1 MAMENVSSKIK
12 HAIFEFAIDIK
23 NIGMADPR
31 RITHSLKVALAIT
44 MVSMI
49 YFLQLFYNSIGNAG
63 IWAIL
68 TVVMVLEYTVGA
80 TLSKGLNRG
89 FATLLAGVLG
99 VGTESFA
106 DLFGSTVKPI
116 VLGLLLFIIVA
127 LATFSRF
134 IPNVKK
140 RYDYGV
146 VIFILTFALV
156 AVSGYRVDKI
166 VKLAHQRLTTIV
178 FSCTTCVLI
187 SMFVCPVWA
196 GEELHKLIVNNL
208 EKLAKFLEGSLY
220 IKCAISAMHKPSY
233 TCACICMANYN
244 VYSFSIHNFVTFCSI
259 SNEQYLDAQEIFA
272 WWEIGHGKFRFRH
285 PWKKY
290 LEIGVYTRQ
299 CVCHVE
305 AFSRHLKAKYE
316 VLISFFLQMY
326 AHTRM
331 HIYAPSEFQKAVKA
345 SCMKMSL
352 EVGKALKELG
362 SSMRL
367 MIYPSGSVVHIENC
381 RKLLDELKSTLKVSM
396 VAECDILETISV
408 ITAASI
414 LVEIIKCVE
423 TISKVIEELSKQAHF
438 KRPKDITSD
447 KTEEPHFLNRDS
459 PKKPVEDGKN
469 EKLITITV
477 LLDDGIG
484 S

>member
-1 MAMENVSSKIK
+1 MVMENVSSKIK

-49 YFLQLFYNSIGNAG
+49 YFLQLFYNSMGNAG

-68 TVVMVLEYTVGA
+68 TVVLVLEYTVGA

-99 VGTESFA
+99 VGAESFA
-106 DLFGSTVKPI
+106 GLFGSTIKPI

-127 LATFSRF
+127 IATFSRF
-134 IPNVKK
+134 IPNIKK

-146 VIFILTFALV
+146 LIFILTFALV

-166 VKLAHQRLTTIV
+166 IMLAHQRLTTIV
-178 FSCTTCVLI
+178 FACITCVLI
-187 SMFVCPVWA
+187 SMCVCPVWA

-208 EKLAKFLEGSLY
+208 EKLAKFLEGCGDESYRTPDGDTSYIAAYKSILNSKGIEESLE
-220 IKCAISAMHKPSY
+220 
-233 TCACICMANYN
+233 N
-244 VYSFSIHNFVTFCSI
+244 
-259 SNEQYLDAQEIFA
+259 LA

-299 CVCHVE
+299 CAYHVE
-305 AFSRHLKAKYE
+305 ALSRHLEAK
-316 VLISFFLQMY
+316 
-326 AHTRM
+326 HK
-331 HIYAPSEFQKAVKA
+331 APSEFQKTVKE
-345 SCMKMSL
+345 SCMKMSI
-352 EVGKALKELG
+352 EVGNALNELG
-362 SSMRL
+362 SSMKM
-367 MIYPSGSVVHIENC
+367 MIYPSSSTIDIENC
-381 RKLLDELKSTLKVSM
+381 RKLLDELKGTLKVSM
-396 VAECDILETISV
+396 VAECDILETISI

-438 KRPKDITSD
+438 KRLKDIASD
-447 KTEEPHFLNRDS
+447 KTEEPHLHNRDS
-459 PKKPVEDGKN
+459 PKKPVGGGKN
-469 EKLITITV
+469 HGELITITV
-477 LLDDGIG
+477 LLDDGIV